1 MVPSF
6 FILDL
11 GCANSIRHYLLECEL
26 PRYRLREYY
35 QCHVDELCEEF
46 RQELI
51 KEHAQ
56 ISDVQQCDA
65 EEHKLQLKHGTYK
78 RLKAKVDLQIAG
90 QIYFYKH
97 HSQSSSSDAVDQACS
112 SLRHRLLYLNQLQ
125 YDKVQKNLVQAV
137 DNALAGCRE
146 DVYFRRELVQWSDI
160 VKLRFGTCYED
171 CPALWDYMKEYT
183 RLVATTFHG
192 CRLDNCH
199 STPLVVAQMLMD
211 YAREINPNF
220 YILAELFTG
229 NEDTDKIFVNKLGIN
244 SLVR

>member
-90 QIYFYKH
+90 QIYFYKQYVANTIH
-97 HSQSSSSDAVDQACS
+97 SYNSVVFFAFRFSHSQSSSSDAVDQACS

-137 DNALAGCRE
+137 DNALAGCR
-146 DVYFRRELVQWSDI
+146 YHFFSR
-160 VKLRFGTCYED
+160 
-171 CPALWDYMKEYT
+171 
-183 RLVATTFHG
+183 
-192 CRLDNCH
+192 
-199 STPLVVAQMLMD
+199 
-211 YAREINPNF
+211 
-220 YILAELFTG
+220 
-229 NEDTDKIFVNKLGIN
+229 
-244 SLVR
+244 